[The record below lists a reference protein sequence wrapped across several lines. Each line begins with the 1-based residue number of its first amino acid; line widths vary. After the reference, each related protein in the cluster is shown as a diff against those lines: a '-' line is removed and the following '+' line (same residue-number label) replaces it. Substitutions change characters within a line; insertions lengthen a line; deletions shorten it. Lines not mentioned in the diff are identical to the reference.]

1 MAEFGVR
8 AIVRGRVQGVG
19 YRIFALRVA
28 QQLGVRGY
36 ARNLHD
42 GSVEVVATGDAAQ
55 LTALQAQLAQGPPGS
70 RVDAV
75 EPQHL
80 DPAPHFE
87 RFDIRHGTS

>member
-1 MAEFGVR
+1 MTELGVR

-28 QQLGVRGY
+28 QQLGVRGF

-55 LTALQAQLAQGPPGS
+55 LAELQARLAQGPPGS

-75 EPQHL
+75 EPLGL
-80 DPAPHFE
+80 DPVPCFE
-87 RFDIRHGTS
+87 RFDIRHGSS

>member
-1 MAEFGVR
+1 MAELGVR
-8 AIVRGRVQGVG
+8 VIVRGRVQGVG
-19 YRIFALRVA
+19 YRVFALRVA

-55 LTALQAQLAQGPPGS
+55 LAALQAHLTQGPPGS
-70 RVDAV
+70 RVEAV
-75 EPQHL
+75 ESARL
-80 DPAPHFE
+80 DPMPHFE